1 VIFLSRRFRRLA
13 PVLALAVLLVSG
25 FSSCSILGNGGG
37 PDANKVLSI
46 AAVFPTS
53 GPEAGVGQ
61 AMKNAVD
68 LAVAQNASLGDG
80 YTLSATNVDEANGFT
95 DQAVE
100 TLASNSLTV
109 GIVGPQ
115 DSQDAV
121 AMLPTIEASGIAT
134 ISPTATLPG
143 LTQANLASAESISFT
158 AIHPAGKPLAFF
170 RLPPTDDIA
179 GKVAADLALAPQQS
193 MGLAAHAV
201 FIVDD
206 GTPSGKALAAAF
218 KQELQ
223 ANQGTVV
230 GQESLTMGVSDNS
243 QPIVSAIVEANPDI
257 VYFAGGIG
265 AGAKLRSTLSLSG
278 APQLTILASGP
289 IADDPTWGT
298 AVGLPAASAD
308 TTGILPA
315 QDLSKLPNT
324 QDFVTAFHTS
334 YPGVSSPPE
343 SALAY
348 DAAMDEI
355 SAIKSVIHSGKP
367 VTRAA
372 VLATLASSQYS
383 GTTGKI
389 SFNQNGDNA
398 TTLALSLYTCDS
410 KGNWHYQTS
419 LKS

>member
-1 VIFLSRRFRRLA
+1 VIFLSRRFHRLA

-37 PDANKVLSI
+37 PDANKALSI

-61 AMKNAVD
+61 SMRDAVD
-68 LAVAQNASLGDG
+68 LAVSQNASLGDG
-80 YTLSATNVDEANGFT
+80 YSLSVTNVDEANGFT

-100 TLASNSLTV
+100 TLASNRLTM

-121 AMLPTIEASGIAT
+121 TMLPRIEASGIAT
-134 ISPTATLPG
+134 ISPTTTAPG
-143 LTQANLASAESISFT
+143 LTQANLASAEGISF
-158 AIHPAGKPLAFF
+158 AEIHPAGKPLAFF

-193 MGLAAHAV
+193 AGLAAHAV

-206 GTPSGKALAAAF
+206 GTASGKALAAAF

-230 GQESLTMGVSDNS
+230 GQASLTIGASDNTQS
-243 QPIVSAIVEANPDI
+243 TVSAIVEANPDI

-265 AGAKLRSTLSLSG
+265 PGAELRSSLSLSG

-298 AVGLPAASAD
+298 AVGLSVASAY

-315 QDLSKLPNT
+315 QDLSKLPGS
-324 QDFVTAFHTS
+324 QDFVTAFHTNF
-334 YPGVSSPPE
+334 PGVSSPPE

-355 SAIKSVIHSGKP
+355 SAIKSLIRSGKP

-372 VLATLASSQYS
+372 VLATIASSQYS
-383 GTTGKI
+383 GITGKI
-389 SFNQNGDNA
+389 SFNQTGDNV
-398 TTLALSLYTCDS
+398 TTLAFSLYTCDS
-410 KGNWHYQTS
+410 KGSWRYQTS

>member
-1 VIFLSRRFRRLA
+1 VISLSRRPHRLA
-13 PVLALAVLLVSG
+13 PLLILAALLVAG

-37 PDANKVLSI
+37 PAADRILSI

-61 AMKNAVD
+61 AMQDAVD
-68 LAVAQNASLGDG
+68 LAVNQNSSLGDG
-80 YTLSATNVDEANGFT
+80 YTLSVTNVDEANGFI
-95 DQAVE
+95 DQAVQ
-100 TLASNSLTV
+100 TLASNSLTM

-143 LTQANLASAESISFT
+143 LTQANLASAEGISFT
-158 AIHPAGKPLAFF
+158 EIHPAGKPLAFF

-179 GKVAADLALAPQQS
+179 GKVAADLAMAPQS
-193 MGLAAHAV
+193 KGLAAHAV
-201 FIVDD
+201 YILDD
-206 GTPSGKALAAAF
+206 GTASGKALAAAF

-223 ANQGTVV
+223 ANRGTVV
-230 GQESLTMGVSDNS
+230 GQESLTMGPSDNS
-243 QPIVSAIVEANPDI
+243 QSIVSAIVEANPDI

-265 AGAKLRSTLSLSG
+265 AGAELRSSLSLSG
-278 APQLTILASGP
+278 APQLTMLASGP
-289 IADDPTWGT
+289 IADDPAWGT
-298 AVGLPAASAD
+298 AVGLPAASAY

-324 QDFVTAFHTS
+324 QDFVTAFHTN

-355 SAIKSVIHSGKP
+355 SAIKSVIQSGKP

-372 VLATLASSQYS
+372 VLATIASSQYS
-383 GTTGKI
+383 GITGKI
-389 SFNQNGDNA
+389 SFNQNGDNV
-398 TTLALSLYTCDS
+398 TPLAFSLYTCDS
-410 KGNWHYQTS
+410 KGSWHFQTS

>member
-1 VIFLSRRFRRLA
+1 MILLSRRFRQLA
-13 PVLALAVLLVSG
+13 PLLALALLLVSG

-37 PDANKVLSI
+37 QADNKLLSI

-53 GPEAGVGQ
+53 GPEAGVGK
-61 AMKNAVD
+61 AMQNAVD
-68 LAVAQNASLGDG
+68 LAVAQNVSLGDG
-80 YTLSATNVDEANGFT
+80 YTLSVTNVDEANGFT

-100 TLASNSLTV
+100 TLASNSLTM

-121 AMLPTIEASGIAT
+121 AMLPKIEASGIAT

-143 LTQANLASAESISFT
+143 LTQANLASAEGLSFT
-158 AIHPAGKPLAFF
+158 EIHPAGRPVAFF

-179 GKVAADLALAPQQS
+179 GKVAADLALASQKS
-193 MGLAAHAV
+193 MGLAAHTV
-201 FIVDD
+201 FIVND
-206 GTPSGKALAAAF
+206 GTASGKALATAF

-223 ANQGTVV
+223 ASHGTVA
-230 GQESLTMGVSDNS
+230 GQASLTMGESDNTQS
-243 QPIVSAIVEANPDI
+243 IVSAIVGANPDI

-265 AGAKLRSTLSLSG
+265 AGAELRSSLSLSG
-278 APQLTILASGP
+278 APQLVILASGP

-298 AVGLPAASAD
+298 AVSLPAASAF

-315 QDLSKLPNT
+315 QDLSKLSTT
-324 QDFVTAFHTS
+324 QDFVTAFHTN
-334 YPGVSSPPE
+334 YPGAGSPPE

-355 SAIKSVIHSGKP
+355 SAIKSLIHSGKP

-372 VLATLASSQYS
+372 VTAAIASSQYS
-383 GTTGKI
+383 GITGKI
-389 SFNQNGDNA
+389 SFNPNGDNV
-398 TTLALSLYTCDS
+398 TPLDFSLYTCDL
-410 KGNWHYQTS
+410 KGSWHYQTS

>member
-13 PVLALAVLLVSG
+13 PLLALAALLVAG

-37 PDANKVLSI
+37 PAANRILSI

-61 AMKNAVD
+61 AMQNAVD

-80 YTLSATNVDEANGFT
+80 YTLSVTNVDEANGFI
-95 DQAVE
+95 DQAVQ
-100 TLASNSLTV
+100 TLASSSLTM

-121 AMLPTIEASGIAT
+121 AMLPRIEASSIAT

-143 LTQANLASAESISFT
+143 LTQANLASAEGISFT
-158 AIHPAGKPLAFF
+158 EIHPAGKPLAFF

-179 GKVAADLALAPQQS
+179 GKVAADLALASQQS

-230 GQESLTMGVSDNS
+230 GQESLTVGASDNS
-243 QPIVSAIVEANPDI
+243 QSIVSAIVEANPDI

-265 AGAKLRSTLSLSG
+265 AGAELRSSLSLSG

-298 AVGLPAASAD
+298 AVGLPAASAY

-324 QDFVTAFHTS
+324 QDFVTAFHTN

-343 SALAY
+343 TALTY

-355 SAIKSVIHSGKP
+355 SAIKSIIHSGKP

-372 VLATLASSQYS
+372 VLAAIASSQYS
-383 GTTGKI
+383 GITGKI
-389 SFNQNGDNA
+389 SFSQNGDNA
-398 TTLALSLYTCDS
+398 TPLAFSLYTCNS
-410 KGNWHYQTS
+410 KGSWHYQTS
-419 LKS
+419 LKN